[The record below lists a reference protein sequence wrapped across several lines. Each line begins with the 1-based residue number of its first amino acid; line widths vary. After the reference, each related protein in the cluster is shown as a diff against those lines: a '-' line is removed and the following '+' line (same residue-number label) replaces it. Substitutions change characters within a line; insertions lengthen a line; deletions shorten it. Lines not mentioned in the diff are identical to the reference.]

1 MTAMALAIG
10 SDLRVEAAAEDVGM
24 SSARLGNV
32 TRLVRRYID
41 AGRLPGAIS
50 LVARRGRVVH
60 LETYGE
66 VDADRHRRMQLDTIF
81 RFYSMTKPIASVG
94 LMMLYEEG
102 HFQLDDPVSKF
113 IPELAA
119 LKVFAGGTAD
129 SFEVRDPSRPM
140 TIRDLLIHTSG
151 LVSRDAA
158 TPVGELYRRTGFKGA
173 DSEGTLSDMVDRLGR
188 IPLEVD
194 PGARWIYGISTDLV
208 GYLCEVL
215 SGLRF
220 DQYLQQRILGPLG
233 MLDTGFSVPPDDVER
248 FAANYAPKDETFTL
262 IDDPLTS
269 AYTRPRTYFSGSGG
283 LVSTI
288 ADYLRFCRMLGN
300 GGELDGV
307 RIIGP
312 RTLTLMTT
320 NHLPGG
326 KDLAS
331 MAQNAAETQ
340 REGQGFGLGFAMLL
354 DPAVAQVIGTPGEY
368 YWGGAA
374 STAFFVNP
382 AEDLIMIFLTQLRPS
397 STYPIRREL
406 RATIYSAITK

>member
-1 MTAMALAIG
+1 
-10 SDLRVEAAAEDVGM
+10 
-24 SSARLGNV
+24 
-32 TRLVRRYID
+32 
-41 AGRLPGAIS
+41 
-50 LVARRGRVVH
+50 
-60 LETYGE
+60 
-66 VDADRHRRMQLDTIF
+66 
-81 RFYSMTKPIASVG
+81 
-94 LMMLYEEG
+94 
-102 HFQLDDPVSKF
+102 
-113 IPELAA
+113 
-119 LKVFAGGTAD
+119 
-129 SFEVRDPSRPM
+129 
-140 TIRDLLIHTSG
+140 
-151 LVSRDAA
+151 
-158 TPVGELYRRTGFKGA
+158 
-173 DSEGTLSDMVDRLGR
+173 MVDSLAP

-233 MLDTGFSVPPDDVER
+233 MPDTGFSVPPAEVAR
-248 FAANYAPKDETFTL
+248 FAANYAPKDGTFTL

-283 LVSTI
+283 LVSTM

-312 RTLTLMTT
+312 RTLSLMTT

-382 AEDLIMIFLTQLRPS
+382 AEDLIMIFLTAASPIVDVSDSSRAARHHLLGYHQLTLIAIDEQGRGTHRPGRIRRFGRSSRRPGRTLRGHRRPTTCTRCCAPS
-397 STYPIRREL
+397 SSSSWLAARR
-406 RATIYSAITK
+406 RRFMAASSPCTTATRPPRPCSGRPRSSFAVLD